1 MKDLLKHIKVEEE
14 YLIGDLCL
22 WVDPKGKIHIQEL
35 VSTSRPAEI
44 VVSGVPHEFGID
56 VSSAGFS
63 MHIKG

>member
-22 WVDPKGKIHIQEL
+22 WVDPKGKIHIQEISL
-35 VSTSRPAEI
+35 QKPVEI
-44 VVSGVPHEFGID
+44 VVSAAPHEFGID